1 MVRCRTDVQEIAMR
15 LEHCFAAPVTID
27 GCVLRGS
34 ASVGIA
40 LYPED
45 GSTKDSLMSAADAA
59 MYVSKHVRQA
69 KAER

>member
-1 MVRCRTDVQEIAMR
+1 MR

-27 GCVLRGS
+27 GYVLRGS

-45 GSTKDSLMSAADAA
+45 GTTKDSLMSAADTA
-59 MYVSKHVRQA
+59 MYASKHVRQA
-69 KAER
+69 KEER